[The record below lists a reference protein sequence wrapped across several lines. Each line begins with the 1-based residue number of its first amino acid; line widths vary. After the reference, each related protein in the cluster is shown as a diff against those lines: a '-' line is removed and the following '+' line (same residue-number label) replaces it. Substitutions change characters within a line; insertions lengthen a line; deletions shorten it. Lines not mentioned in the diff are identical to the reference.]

1 MVNEKQLLE
10 ADMSL
15 MRYYEKKFKETDNEY
30 ERQRLMYELAMLD
43 IEIYDLRKYLGYSD
57 PGDF

>member
-15 MRYYEKKFKETDNEY
+15 MRYYEKKLKETDKEHEKQCLIY
-30 ERQRLMYELAMLD
+30 KLAMLD